1 MLTQI
6 PDVLS
11 ASELKAIMN
20 ALADSEFVD
29 GRETAG
35 KRAKRVKRNAQL
47 RNRTE
52 QERSLGDV
60 IVKALG
66 RSSIFRMAAV
76 PKRVHR
82 PLFSRYRKGMHYGRH
97 LDDALMDR
105 PNALRTDVSV
115 TVFLNEPDCYEGGE
129 LLMHS
134 PYGEVEI
141 KLPAGHVVVYPST
154 TLHQVNEVTQGER
167 LVAVT
172 WAESH
177 VREAEKREIL
187 FDLDAIK
194 TALNGKLPD
203 STETELVFK
212 TYSNLLRLWAQT

>member
-1 MLTQI
+1 
-6 PDVLS
+6 
-11 ASELKAIMN
+11 
-20 ALADSEFVD
+20 
-29 GRETAG
+29 
-35 KRAKRVKRNAQL
+35 
-47 RNRTE
+47 
-52 QERSLGDV
+52 
-60 IVKALG
+60 
-66 RSSIFRMAAV
+66 
-76 PKRVHR
+76 
-82 PLFSRYRKGMHYGRH
+82 MHYGRH
-97 LDDALMDR
+97 LDDALMDQ